1 MTLRNVLGVFAH
13 PDDETIMAGGTLAML
28 HQQTIPT
35 HLAIATCGE
44 GGEAGV
50 PPVVTDRRQLGA
62 VREAELRCAL
72 ENLGVSSLDLL
83 GYVDPDI
90 GPEDSLSPF
99 EADFETLVG
108 QIADV
113 IRARQAEVVIAHGP
127 DGEYGHPA
135 HKLVYRATAAAIAR
149 CGPDVLFYT
158 VMARPP
164 AEMVGDDDRL
174 WNASRLAHF
183 WLDISPW
190 AAAKVA
196 AMECHVSQH
205 DLFKRRRKLQT
216 VPEAL
221 RRIESFYRESPA
233 VNGAL
238 PDDAFAAQLRAAGAI
253 PVTDRPVS

>member
-1 MTLRNVLGVFAH
+1 MTLPNVLGVFAH

-28 HQQTIPT
+28 HQSAIPT
-35 HLAIATCGE
+35 HLVIATRGE
-44 GGEAGV
+44 GGEAGD

-62 VREAELRCAL
+62 LREAELRCAMHS
-72 ENLGVSSLDLL
+72 LGITSLSLL
-83 GYVDPDI
+83 GYVDPDV
-90 GPEDSLSPF
+90 GPEDTLSPF

-108 QIADV
+108 QIVAEIQGLPAD
-113 IRARQAEVVIAHGP
+113 VVIAHGP

-135 HKLVYRATAAAIAR
+135 HKLVHRATAAAVAR
-149 CGPDVLFYT
+149 CAPDLAFYT

-164 AEMVGDDDRL
+164 APIAGDDDHL

-190 AAAKVA
+190 ADAKIA
-196 AMECHVSQH
+196 AMECHRSQH
-205 DLFKRRRKLQT
+205 DLFKRRRQLQT

-233 VNGAL
+233 APDAL
-238 PDDAFAAQLRAAGAI
+238 PDDAFAALLLAAGAI
-253 PVTDRPVS
+253 PVSDRAAE